1 MNSVTSASP
10 PTTTLC
16 SSIQSKTQ
24 ASFFGNSLSSVPV
37 IPRTLTCSSN
47 LKLNGLGF
55 FGGAKSP
62 RRIPLQCN
70 STTKPGPP
78 SGSGDG
84 ESRTVLD
91 AFFLGK
97 AVAEALNER
106 IESAVGEFLSTV
118 ARLQAEQQKQVQE
131 FQEDVLERA
140 KKAKEKAAREAM
152 EVRGLVPKS
161 RTVNATPVS
170 AATSA
175 SPSTTNNVTPASPS
189 EPITPDAETDPNPGD
204 QGSGLGVSD
213 ED

>member
-1 MNSVTSASP
+1 MNSVASASP
-10 PTTTLC
+10 PATTLC

-24 ASFFGNSLSSVPV
+24 AGVFGNSLSSVPV

-47 LKLNGLGF
+47 LKLNGLSF

-97 AVAEALNER
+97 AVAEALTER
-106 IESAVGEFLSTV
+106 IESVVGEFLSTV
-118 ARLQAEQQKQVQE
+118 GRLQAEQQKQVQE

-140 KKAKEKAAREAM
+140 KKAKEKAAREAT
-152 EVRGLVPKS
+152 EGRGLVPKS
-161 RTVNATPVS
+161 STVNAT
-170 AATSA
+170 SA
-175 SPSTTNNVTPASPS
+175 SATTSTSTPTSKNVTPASPS
-189 EPITPDAETDPNPGD
+189 EPITPAAETDPDPAD
-204 QGSGLGVSD
+204 KGSGLGVSN

>member
-24 ASFFGNSLSSVPV
+24 ASFFSNSLSSVPV
-37 IPRTLTCSSN
+37 IPRTPTCSSN

-118 ARLQAEQQKQVQE
+118 GRLQAEQQKQVQE

-152 EVRGLVPKS
+152 EARGLVPKS

-175 SPSTTNNVTPASPS
+175 SPSTTNNVTPARPS

>member
-118 ARLQAEQQKQVQE
+118 GRLQAEQQKQVQE

-152 EVRGLVPKS
+152 EARGLVPKS

-175 SPSTTNNVTPASPS
+175 SPSTTNNVTPARPS

>member
-1 MNSVTSASP
+1 MFKKKNFFDPKSQTRSLVWSPTNLKNFGWFDDKYKAETSETIRNTTKNMNSVTSASP

-78 SGSGDG
+78 SGSGNNPN
-84 ESRTVLD
+84 LNL
-91 AFFLGK
+91 FFLILFIVSNTKWWIDKMVSCWIYVMDLFLWEKFFWWGVFSFSFSIK
-97 AVAEALNER
+97 ILNLFD
-106 IESAVGEFLSTV
+106 SKLS
-118 ARLQAEQQKQVQE
+118 
-131 FQEDVLERA
+131 
-140 KKAKEKAAREAM
+140 
-152 EVRGLVPKS
+152 PIW
-161 RTVNATPVS
+161 
-170 AATSA
+170 
-175 SPSTTNNVTPASPS
+175 NV
-189 EPITPDAETDPNPGD
+189 
-204 QGSGLGVSD
+204 VY
-213 ED
+213 